1 MFSFVPYILKS
12 LWRHRTRSLLTISG
26 AAVALLVFCFVGSVQ
41 RGLYALTENSEAGR
55 TLVVFQENRFCPQSS
70 RLPQDYSRTIAK
82 QPGVSDVVPIKVFTN
97 NCRASLDAIVFQ
109 GFLHE
114 QLKKWRK
121 FELRSG
127 SWDKFVG
134 QGDGALVG
142 QAVAARRKLSI
153 GQKFSIGDITVYV
166 TGIFQA
172 ENAADDGLIYTHL
185 DFLQRARGLNGQS
198 DIGTV
203 TQLEVHLTDAAD
215 PDAVSAAID
224 AQFHAG
230 PVATTTR
237 TKGMFQA
244 DTLADLAELIGF
256 IHWLGY
262 ACVGLVL
269 SLVATTTVMSVQDRI
284 KEHAVL
290 QTLGFRPLRVFRLVI
305 VESTLLSTIGGGLG
319 VAVGLLLL
327 AWSGMSV
334 AAEGVTIAFRPSFD
348 IALQGAIASLA
359 VGLLAGVAPAWQ
371 AARTEIV
378 PALRHA

>member
-1 MFSFVPYILKS
+1 
-12 LWRHRTRSLLTISG
+12 LTISG

-41 RGLYALTENSEAGR
+41 RGLHTLTENSEAGR

-70 RLPQDYSRTIAK
+70 RLPQDYSRMIAK
-82 QPGVSDVVPIKVFTN
+82 QSGVADVVPIKVFTN

-109 GFLHE
+109 GYQHE

-121 FELRSG
+121 FELKSG

-142 QAVAARRKLSI
+142 QAVAARRKISV
-153 GQKFSIGDITVYV
+153 GQKFSIGEITVLV
-166 TGIFQA
+166 SGIIKA

-185 DFLQRARGLNGQS
+185 DFLQRARSQNGQS

-203 TQLEVHLTDAAD
+203 TQMEVHLSDAAD
-215 PDAVSAAID
+215 PDAVAAAID
-224 AQFHAG
+224 AQLHAG

-269 SLVATTTVMSVQDRI
+269 SLVATTTVMAVQDRI

-290 QTLGFRPLRVFRLVI
+290 QTLGFRPLRIFRLVMI
-305 VESTLLSTIGGGLG
+305 ESTLLSTIGGGLG
-319 VAVGLLLL
+319 VVTGLLFLT
-327 AWSGMSV
+327 WSGMSV
-334 AAEGVTIAFRPSFD
+334 AAEGVTIAFRPSWD
-348 IALQGAIASLA
+348 IALQGLLASLG
-359 VGLLAGVAPAWQ
+359 VGVLAGLAPGWQ
-371 AARTEIV
+371 AAKTEIV

>member
-1 MFSFVPYILKS
+1 MFSFIPYILKS

-70 RLPQDYSRTIAK
+70 RLPQDYSRAIAK
-82 QPGVSDVVPIKVFTN
+82 QAGVADVVPIKVFTN

-109 GFLHE
+109 GLQHE

-121 FELRSG
+121 FTLPSG

-142 QAVAARRKLSI
+142 LAVAARRKLSV
-153 GQKFSIGDITVYV
+153 GQKFSIGDITVLV

-185 DFLQRARGLNGQS
+185 DFLQRARALSGQS

-203 TQLEVHLTDAAD
+203 TQLEVHLADAAD
-215 PDAVSAAID
+215 PDAVAAAID
-224 AQFHAG
+224 AQFHSG

-290 QTLGFRPLRVFRLVI
+290 QTLGFRPLRIFRLVMI
-305 VESTLLSTIGGGLG
+305 ESTLLSTTGGGLG
-319 VAVGLLLL
+319 VMSGLLFL

-334 AAEGVTIAFRPSFD
+334 AAEGVTIAFRPSLD
-348 IALQGAIASLA
+348 IALQGLVASLA
-359 VGLLAGVAPAWQ
+359 VGLLAGLAPAWQ
-371 AARTEIV
+371 AATTEIV

>member
-41 RGLYALTENSEAGR
+41 RGLYALTENSESGR
-55 TLVVFQENRFCPQSS
+55 TLIVFQENRFCPQSS

-114 QLKKWRK
+114 QLKRWRK

-142 QAVAARRKLSI
+142 QAVAARRKLSV

-166 TGIFQA
+166 TGIFHA

-203 TQLEVHLTDAAD
+203 TQLEVHLSDAAD

-319 VAVGLLLL
+319 VVVGLLLL

-334 AAEGVTIAFRPSFD
+334 AAEGVTIAFRPSLD
-348 IALQGAIASLA
+348 IALQGATASLA

-371 AARTEIV
+371 ASRTEIV

>member
-1 MFSFVPYILKS
+1 MFNFLPYVLKS

-41 RGLYALTENSEAGR
+41 QGLYALTENSEAGR
-55 TLVVFQENRFCPQSS
+55 TLIVFQENRFCPQSS
-70 RLPQDYSRTIAK
+70 RIPQDYSRTIAK
-82 QPGVSDVVPIKVFTN
+82 QSGVTDVVPIKVFTN

-109 GFLHE
+109 GLTPD

-121 FELRSG
+121 LELKSG
-127 SWDKFVG
+127 NWDSFAR

-142 QAVAARRKLSI
+142 QAVAARRKLSV
-153 GQKFSIGDITVYV
+153 GEKFTIGDITVLV
-166 TGIFQA
+166 AGIFHS
-172 ENAADDGLIYTHL
+172 ENAADEGLIYTHL
-185 DFLQRARGLNGQS
+185 DFLQRARGQE
-198 DIGTV
+198 DVGTV
-203 TQLEVHLTDAAD
+203 TQLEVHLTDGAD
-215 PDAVSAAID
+215 PDALAASID
-224 AQFHAG
+224 ASFHAG

-290 QTLGFRPLRVFRLVI
+290 QTLGFRPFRVFRLVMF
-305 VESTLLSTIGGGLG
+305 ESTLLSTMGGALG
-319 VAVGLLLL
+319 ITAGLLLL

-334 AAEGVTIAFRPSFD
+334 AAEGVTIAFRPSWE
-348 IALQGAIASLA
+348 IALQGLVASLA
-359 VGLLAGVAPAWQ
+359 VGLLAGVAPGWH

-378 PALRHA
+378 PALRQA

>member
-1 MFSFVPYILKS
+1 VFHFLPYVVKS

-82 QPGVSDVVPIKVFTN
+82 QASVADVVPIKVFTN

-109 GFLHE
+109 GYQNE

-121 FELRSG
+121 FELKSG
-127 SWDKFVG
+127 SWEKFVG

-142 QAVAARRKLSI
+142 QAVAARRRISV
-153 GQKFSIGDITVYV
+153 GEKFSIGDITLLVA
-166 TGIFQA
+166 GIFQA
-172 ENAADDGLIYTHL
+172 ENAAEDGLIYTHL
-185 DFLQRARGLNGQS
+185 DFLQRARSQSGQN

-203 TQLEVHLTDAAD
+203 TQLEVRLTEAAD
-215 PDAVSAAID
+215 PDAVAATID
-224 AQFHAG
+224 AQFRAG

-244 DTLADLAELIGF
+244 DTIADLAELIGF

-269 SLVATTTVMSVQDRI
+269 SLVATTTVMAVQDRI

-290 QTLGFRPLRVFRLVI
+290 QTLGFRPLRIFRLVMF
-305 VESTLLSTIGGGLG
+305 ESTLLSMVGGGLG
-319 VAVGLLLL
+319 VAVGLSFL
-327 AWSGMSV
+327 AWTGMSI
-334 AAEGVTIAFRPSFD
+334 AAEGVTIAFRPSWE
-348 IALQGAIASLA
+348 IAVQGIVASLA
-359 VGLLAGVAPAWQ
+359 VGLVAGIAPGWQ
-371 AARTEIV
+371 AGKAEIV

>member
-1 MFSFVPYILKS
+1 MFNFVPYVLKS

-55 TLVVFQENRFCPQSS
+55 TLIVFQENRFCPQSS
-70 RLPQDYSRTIAK
+70 RIPQDYSRSIAK
-82 QPGVSDVVPIKVFTN
+82 QPGVTEVIPIKVFTN

-109 GFLHE
+109 GMDPD

-121 FELRSG
+121 LQVRSG
-127 SWDKFVG
+127 SWENFAR

-142 QAVAARRKLSI
+142 KAVASRRKLSV
-153 GQKFSIGDITVYV
+153 GEKFTIGDVTVLV
-166 TGIFQA
+166 AGIVGS
-172 ENAADDGLIYTHL
+172 ENAADESLIYTHL
-185 DFLQRARGLNGQS
+185 DFLQRARGQEEV
-198 DIGTV
+198 GTV
-203 TQLEVHLTDAAD
+203 TQLEVHLADDAD
-215 PDAVSAAID
+215 PDAVAASID
-224 AQFHAG
+224 AGFHAG
-230 PVATTTR
+230 PVATSTR

-290 QTLGFRPLRVFRLVI
+290 QTLGFRPLRVFRLVMI
-305 VESTLLSTIGGGLG
+305 ESTLLSSLGGGLG
-319 VAVGLLLL
+319 VVAGLALL
-327 AWSGMSV
+327 AWTGMSV
-334 AAEGVTIAFRPSFD
+334 AAEGVTIAFRPSWE
-348 IALQGAIASLA
+348 IAFQGLLASIA
-359 VGLLAGVAPAWQ
+359 VGLIAGIAPGWHAS
-371 AARTEIV
+371 RTEIV